1 MYVFEYY
8 AHLNINATVAR
19 ELFRGYSRVACNA
32 GSVSAWAHQPRG
44 TRARVRYATETDRG
58 RGHIRGQEATRP
70 VPLRP
75 TQPLLWQPLLLVSPL
90 ARAGPRRVAATK
102 LLLQRPL
109 GNLPVP
115 AAPAGML
122 CLAVTGVPLGRQ
134 PLPSLA
140 PTSGVRNATC
150 RFAAG
155 VKPQENTAGVPAGAP
170 ATTRGRLGDHQSAR

>member
-75 TQPLLWQPLLLVSPL
+75 TQPLLWQPLLLASPL
-90 ARAGPRRVAATK
+90 SP
-102 LLLQRPL
+102 
-109 GNLPVP
+109 
-115 AAPAGML
+115 
-122 CLAVTGVPLGRQ
+122 
-134 PLPSLA
+134 
-140 PTSGVRNATC
+140 PTTEA
-150 RFAAG
+150 AAG
-155 VKPQENTAGVPAGAP
+155 ARKPRVSTKRRCCILAA
-170 ATTRGRLGDHQSAR
+170 